1 MKPKIFNYIILNLFI
16 LFTHSVFSQE
26 SKLPAALL
34 EKLQSNPDIQI
45 RETKVDLMFTQ
56 PIDHNNPD
64 KGTFHQLVH
73 LIHKDFSKPVVL
85 WIEGYASRGNDEQE
99 ITKLLDANQ
108 IMVEHRYFGES
119 VPDSLDW
126 NYLDIK
132 QSADDHHRIVE
143 AFKDIYSG
151 KWVNSGISKGGQ
163 TTMYHRRFYPDDVDA
178 SVCYVAPLN
187 FSDEEPRVY
196 TFLDNV
202 GDQECRD
209 KMQNFQQTVLKK
221 KEQLLPL
228 FEEYIQEKEYTY
240 KMGIDSAYEY
250 CVLEYPFSFWQWH
263 DLDCSDIPVSD
274 TTNEVLLNHLVDGSD
289 AYFFSDEANE
299 YFQSF
304 FYQALTQ
311 TGFYNYDTQPFK
323 GLLTKVIEPDFT
335 MALPEGVEVSFDPK
349 PMQDIKNWID
359 NYGNNMIYVY
369 GEIDPWSASAVE
381 LSNKTNALKM
391 MHKGGDHRTRIKSFP
406 DEEKETILNTLEKW
420 LKVSLNREA
429 VE

>member
-1 MKPKIFNYIILNLFI
+1 MFKIINYTILTLLLTFAQTI
-16 LFTHSVFSQE
+16 FSQNSELPKELFDKLE
-26 SKLPAALL
+26 SI
-34 EKLQSNPDIQI
+34 PDIQI
-45 RETKVDLMFTQ
+45 QETKVDLTFTQ

-64 KGTFHQLVH
+64 IGTFQQQVH
-73 LIHKDFSKPVVL
+73 LLHKDFSKPVVF
-85 WIEGYASRGNDEQE
+85 WIEGYASRGNNEQE

-119 VPDSLDW
+119 VPDSIDW

-143 AFKDIYSG
+143 AFKKIYSG

-202 GDQECRD
+202 GEKECRD
-209 KMQNFQQTVLKK
+209 KILNFQKTVLKK
-221 KEQLLPL
+221 KEELLPL
-228 FEEYIQEKEYTY
+228 FEEYVEDKEYTFV
-240 KMGIDSAYEY
+240 MGIDSAYEY

-263 DLDCSDIPVSD
+263 DLECSDIPDSKADNDDLVD
-274 TTNEVLLNHLVDGSD
+274 HLVEGSD
-289 AYFFSDEANE
+289 AYFFSDKANE

-311 TGFYNYDTQPFK
+311 TGFYNYDTK
-323 GLLTKVIEPDFT
+323 LLDGYLKKVTKPQFT
-335 MALPEGVEVSFDPK
+335 MALPEGVKVSFDPE
-349 PMQDIKNWID
+349 PMQDINNWIL
-359 NYGNNMIYVY
+359 NHGNNMIYIY

-381 LSNKTNALKM
+381 LTGNTNALKM
-391 MHKGGDHRTRIKSFP
+391 VHKGGDHRTRIKSFP
-406 DEEKETILNTLEKW
+406 DEEKDKIIDMLEKW
-420 LKVSLNREA
+420 LEVPLNREA